1 MTTSELSIAA
11 GEVALGMLD
20 DAATLAADAR
30 AGGDAVY
37 AAEVTRWH
45 ARLMPLSL
53 AVAPV
58 APDDG
63 LLARIDAKID
73 AVEKMKALSRT
84 LRSDDGKWIM
94 LAPGVMSKLLW
105 RDAASRRQSILLSV
119 EPGSALAEHD
129 HDHGEETI
137 FMISGDL
144 SFAGTT
150 LRPGD
155 LHVSAAGSAH
165 ARAVSATG
173 CLCIVT
179 GGY

>member
-1 MTTSELSIAA
+1 MITA
-11 GEVALGMLD
+11 GEAVLGALD
-20 DAATLAADAR
+20 EATTLAADAR
-30 AGGDAVY
+30 AAADPAF
-37 AAEVTRWH
+37 AAEMARWQE
-45 ARLMPLSL
+45 RLMPLSL

-58 APDDG
+58 APDDD
-63 LLARIDAKID
+63 LLGRIDAKLD

-84 LRSDDGKWIM
+84 LRSDEGKWIM
-94 LAPGVMSKLLW
+94 LTPGVMSKLLW
-105 RDAASRRQSILLSV
+105 RDATARRQSILLSV
-119 EPGSALAEHD
+119 EPGSTLAEHD

-137 FMISGDL
+137 YMISGDL

-165 ARAVSATG
+165 ARAVSKTG